1 MFIKALD
8 FDPRDEH
15 PLEFHNV
22 YREYLQRF
30 ERKIEVFIEESGFRP
45 VDFYNECQELLESE
59 NVFGS
64 RRFFI
69 EALLATS
76 EYDSFFSLM
85 RSEMEKFRNVGK

>member
-1 MFIKALD
+1 MKALD
-8 FDPRDEH
+8 FKSGDEH
-15 PLEFHNV
+15 PIEFHDV

-30 ERKIEVFIEESGFRP
+30 ERKIEVFIEDSGFRP

-59 NVFGS
+59 DLFGS

-69 EALLATS
+69 EALLATA

-85 RSEMEKFRNVGK
+85 KSEMEKFRNDCK